1 MALSKVFL
9 GLRTVSVSIR
19 VYGLVNTGRYPYRI
33 DVELGGL
40 RLRDGTGIT
49 RITGDQNTPFSVVYW
64 SYGVTIWGK
73 HATGTVDKYY
83 IHHQLA
89 LML

>member
-1 MALSKVFL
+1 MAPTPLVAANFV

-33 DVELGGL
+33 DVGLGGL

-49 RITGDQNTPFSVVYW
+49 RITGDQNTSFSVVYW
-64 SYGVTIWGK
+64 SYGVTILGQ
-73 HATGTVDKYY
+73 ACFGRC
-83 IHHQLA
+83 
-89 LML
+89 